1 MFPVIKAAT
10 TPDKLIAIGTPD
22 FTEGMAKLLAD
33 VTPESPTLTNNL
45 FNVMTGFLGN
55 QNASCEL
62 GAPRHSVR
70 TQFYIK
76 ALSEKLREH
85 PRFAW
90 YLTEDTINMLFM
102 SAPLHDIGKAGIPD
116 FILLKPGRLKAH
128 EFGIMKTYTT
138 LGHAAIAHAGNALCT
153 SVDLL
158 TLAKTIALSHQE
170 WWDGSGY
177 PYGIAGDDIP
187 IPARLMAVV
196 DVYDA
201 LISRRAHKKALSHD
215 KAVRIMIKERGT
227 HFDADML
234 DAFVDIQEEFRAI
247 TLNFTDSESAPEN
260 LKDFPAQACRV

>member
-1 MFPVIKAAT
+1 MFQAINAAT
-10 TPDKLIAIGTPD
+10 TPDKLIATETLD
-22 FTEGMAKLLAD
+22 FTGGMAKLLTD
-33 VTPESPTLTNNL
+33 VTPNCPALTNNL
-45 FNVMTGFLGN
+45 FNRMTGFLSN
-55 QNASCEL
+55 QNASCEHGPPSL
-62 GAPRHSVR
+62 NDR

-177 PYGIAGDDIP
+177 PYGVAGDDIP

-201 LISRRAHKKALSHD
+201 LVSRRAYKKAMSHD
-215 KAVRIMIKERGT
+215 KAVQIMIKERGT

-234 DAFVDIQEEFRAI
+234 DAFVEIQDEFRAI
-247 TLNFTDSESAPEN
+247 AMNYADTESAPEN
-260 LKDFPAQACRV
+260 LTDFPALARRV